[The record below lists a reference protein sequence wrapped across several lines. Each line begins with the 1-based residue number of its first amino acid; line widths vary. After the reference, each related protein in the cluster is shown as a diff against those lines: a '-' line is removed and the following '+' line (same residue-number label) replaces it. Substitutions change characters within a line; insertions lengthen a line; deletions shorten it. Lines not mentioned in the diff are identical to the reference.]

1 MDDSKTGTEQLK
13 QGKFYDLN
21 TSPASTVLKTA
32 DLLVSL
38 GIKRTT
44 LYDWIHKKYL
54 PPPFEKCGK
63 KNHWTV
69 GQIREWRAARALAKT
84 AAAQEQMV
92 EECKATRHYHHR
104 VMNALNSDLDL

>member
-54 PPPFEKCGK
+54 PPLSRNVARRITGQLAQFENG
-63 KNHWTV
+63 
-69 GQIREWRAARALAKT
+69 EL
-84 AAAQEQMV
+84 QE
-92 EECKATRHYHHR
+92 H
-104 VMNALNSDLDL
+104 